1 MKGVVVSPVV
11 LGLIAA
17 GCWGVSDWLA
27 RGLSKGL
34 GSFRAQLWSQM
45 TGLVV
50 LGAAV
55 VVTGAG
61 VDAVNEGSAR
71 AWGFG
76 VVYALLIGFAA
87 LSFFEAFGKGALA
100 VVAPIVGGYGAVT
113 VAWGVVFGVVP
124 TPLRL
129 CGLTLVVAGAV
140 LASIPAKGASS
151 SASDASSASGSQRG
165 VLFAVIAAVLFG
177 TAFFVLGKEVAPQ
190 LGALVPALLSR
201 AIGPALLVVVAMAL
215 GVSRAPPPPGPH
227 RMNALFSGTLA
238 SVATVATGLGSHG
251 EGAAV
256 TAVLGSLS
264 VVVTVIIGLF
274 LLKER
279 LAPHQWVGTAL
290 ALVGIP
296 LLV

>member
-1 MKGVVVSPVV
+1 MSPVV

-17 GCWGVSDWLA
+17 GCWGVCDWLA
-27 RGLSKGL
+27 RSLSKGL
-34 GSFRAQLWSQM
+34 GSFRAQLGSQM
-45 TGLVV
+45 SGLVV
-50 LGAAV
+50 LSVAV

-61 VDAVNEGSAR
+61 RDAIDVGSAR

-113 VAWGVVFGVVP
+113 IAWGIAFGVVP

-129 CGLTLVVAGAV
+129 GGLALVVVGAV
-140 LASIPAKGASS
+140 LASVPAPGTSSPGAR
-151 SASDASSASGSQRG
+151 DEGRRG
-165 VLFAVIAAVLFG
+165 ALFAVVAALLFG
-177 TAFFVLGKEVAPQ
+177 TAFFVLGREVAPQ

-201 AIGPALLVVVAMAL
+201 TIGPAILVVMATVM
-215 GVSRAPPPPGPH
+215 GISRALPPPGPH
-227 RMNALFSGTLA
+227 RKNALVSGVLA

-264 VVVTVIIGLF
+264 VVVTVLIGLF
-274 LLKER
+274 LLKEK

>member
-1 MKGVVVSPVV
+1 MSPVV

-27 RGLSKGL
+27 RSLSKGL

-45 TGLVV
+45 SGLVV
-50 LGAAV
+50 LSVAV
-55 VVTGAG
+55 VASGAG
-61 VDAVNEGSAR
+61 VDAVAHGSAR

-76 VVYALLIGFAA
+76 VVYAFLIGFAA

-113 VAWGVVFGVVP
+113 VAWNIAFGVVP

-129 CGLTLVVAGAV
+129 AGLALVVVGAILTSVPLPGTSSRGDHAGR
-140 LASIPAKGASS
+140 GA
-151 SASDASSASGSQRG
+151 A
-165 VLFAVIAAVLFG
+165 FAVVAAVLFG
-177 TAFFVLGKEVAPQ
+177 TAFFVLGREVAPQ

-201 AIGPALLVVVAMAL
+201 TLGPALLVVVAVVL
-215 GVSRAPPPPGPH
+215 GVPRTLPPPGPH
-227 RMNALFSGTLA
+227 RLNALVSGVLA

-264 VVVTVIIGLF
+264 VVVTVLIGLF
-274 LLKER
+274 VLREK